1 MATSFDID
9 ARDSSSLALAFRER
23 GLDLSNFPTRTA
35 RKRANNGLEQEL
47 YVLRRY
53 LFTLDAAGLL
63 PYPLRLSKSETPDF
77 AGTARGNAFGIE
89 ITEATSSADQREMT
103 LSERSGQPALLG
115 THGGRYKG
123 GIRDGAPHER
133 GRRADRDL
141 TSDVLRAIRRKWGR
155 PFETPSV
162 DLVLYANGNA
172 NMMSDFPTFHP
183 LVSSR
188 LDRWSGPISKRGKV
202 RRIAIIKE
210 RKLILWD
217 GPERTIVLELRESL
231 HHQNHISISNI

>member
-1 MATSFDID
+1 MTASFNID
-9 ARDSSSLALAFRER
+9 ARDSSSLAEAFGER
-23 GLDLSNFPTRTA
+23 GLDLSHFPTRTA
-35 RKRANNGLEQEL
+35 RKQANNGLEEEL

-77 AGTARGNAFGIE
+77 AGIARGNALGIE
-89 ITEATSSADQREMT
+89 ITEATSPGDQREMT
-103 LSERSGQPALLG
+103 ISERSGRPALLG

-123 GIRDGAPHER
+123 GIRDGAPPER

-141 TSDVLRAIRRKWGR
+141 TSDVLRAIRRKWGL

-183 LVSSR
+183 LVCSR
-188 LDRWSGPISKRGKV
+188 VDRWSGPIAKRGKV

-210 RKLILWD
+210 PKLILWN
-217 GPERTIVLELRESL
+217 GPGRTDVLELRESL
-231 HHQNHISISNI
+231 SHWNHTATSII